1 MKRVIFNLSIFLLCT
16 IIGANAQSK
25 NVSFFGSYNIGY
37 GNIASKVS
45 SDLYYPAKDEVEK
58 LRTGTTNQFE
68 IGAFYKHVGLGFIHN
83 GYSKNASTAFIDIDF
98 NTDGRIDSGQ
108 LSDKLDLNYNGIEV
122 LYKFNAFKN
131 KVDVI
136 WKYAIGGQ
144 TYSIDKEIQLNQN
157 SNSDTSES
165 TYKETITTSLLGA
178 EINYH
183 LFKMLSIGAEVSL
196 LPGNYK
202 NLKSGDGYYASKDN
216 VSRINTGVK
225 VTVTL

>member
-1 MKRVIFNLSIFLLCT
+1 MKKLSLNLILFILISVIET
-16 IIGANAQSK
+16 HAQSK
-25 NVSFFGSYNIGY
+25 SYSFFGSYNIGY
-37 GNIASKVS
+37 GNITSSVS

-68 IGAFYKHVGLGFIHN
+68 IGAYYKHVGLGFIHN
-83 GYSKNASTAFIDIDF
+83 GYNTDASTEFHNTDF
-98 NTDGRIDSGQ
+98 NGDGISDSGE
-108 LSDKLDLNYNGIEV
+108 LSDKLKLNYNGIEL
-122 LYKFNAFKN
+122 LYKFNVFNN

-144 TYSIDKEIQLNQN
+144 KYSLDKKIRVDQDLNR
-157 SNSDTSES
+157 SISEA
-165 TYKETITTSLLGA
+165 TLEETITTSLLGA

-183 LFKMLSIGAEVSL
+183 IIKMLSIGAEVSI

-202 NLKSGDGYYASKDN
+202 NLKSGDGYYTSKDN